1 MSHAAGPRRIGVPVP
16 EPWCR
21 LRVERPDGRVVA
33 RRTLHGFGPPDLD
46 AVDAVARLLL
56 IARRHGARVAVEDAR
71 PELHELLELSGLAG
85 LALRVEPGGE
95 AELGEHLAGVEQ
107 VEEEAHLGDPP
118 A

>member
-1 MSHAAGPRRIGVPVP
+1 MSHTAPRRLSRVPVP

-21 LRVERPDGRVVA
+21 LRVERPAGTVVA

-46 AVDAVARLLL
+46 AVDTVARLLL
-56 IARRHGARVAVEDAR
+56 IARRHGALVAVEDAR

-85 LALRVEPGGE
+85 LALGVESGGE
-95 AELGEHLAGVEQ
+95 AELGEDLPRVEQ

-118 A
+118 V

>member
-1 MSHAAGPRRIGVPVP
+1 MSHARRRRPTGVPVP

-21 LRVERPDGRVVA
+21 LRVERPAGTVVA
-33 RRTLHGFGPPDLD
+33 RRTLHGFGPPDLE
-46 AVDAVARLLL
+46 AVDTLARLLL
-56 IARRHGARVAVEDAR
+56 IARRHGALVAVEDAR

-85 LALRVEPGGE
+85 LALGVEPGGE

-118 A
+118 L

>member
-1 MSHAAGPRRIGVPVP
+1 MSRRCRRRPICVPVP

-46 AVDAVARLLL
+46 ALDAVARLLL
-56 IARRHGARVAVEDAR
+56 IARRERARLVVEDAV
-71 PELHELLELSGLAG
+71 PALHELVDLAG
-85 LALRVEPGGE
+85 LSLRVEPGGK

-107 VEEEAHLGDPP
+107 VEEEAHLGDPS